1 MNDEHVRPLPTQDIS
16 ESQDLQATQETRN
29 TDAGSGLHDASCCA
43 SDYYSDDLVT
53 INSDGIVEKCR
64 DFPMWEGLTQS
75 EMLERMVGMTR
86 IIAKNR
92 GVSLPSLDKSD
103 IG

>member
-1 MNDEHVRPLPTQDIS
+1 MKDNFLHNVKHIRPPIS
-16 ESQDLQATQETRN
+16 ESDN
-29 TDAGSGLHDASCCA
+29 TTERSSGLDGAACCA

-53 INSDGIVEKCR
+53 INSNGIVEKCR

-92 GVSLPSLDKSD
+92 GVSLPSLDKSN